1 LTVAETPVYNKR
13 NTFEALCLLSR
24 LKSAREFK
32 LMASECTR
40 FEFDSKKRERENK
53 KKNLRSIRRGLN
65 LYLTLKKD
73 SPPNGIDDK
82 MENPA

>member
-1 LTVAETPVYNKR
+1 LTVAEIPIYNKR
-13 NTFEALCLLSR
+13 NTFEALCLLLR

-32 LMASECTR
+32 LMASDCTR
-40 FEFDSKKRERENK
+40 FEFDPKKEKEK
-53 KKNLRSIRRGLN
+53 IKKNLRSIRRGLN

>member
-40 FEFDSKKRERENK
+40 FEFDPKKEKEKIK
-53 KKNLRSIRRGLN
+53 KKPPLN
-65 LYLTLKKD
+65 TTGFEFIFDVEKRFAA
-73 SPPNGIDDK
+73 
-82 MENPA
+82 ERH